1 MRATSTTGSPSSD
14 LSAGT
19 PVWRL
24 AINWTILAAAVIGLV
39 VLIRDLGGR
48 LGAPSFAIIRPENA
62 ALNTLLALL
71 GVVALVLATSYVGKL
86 IGQRAKQG
94 RPVSYLSILND
105 QLTHV
110 FFWVFILFSLYPI
123 FYVISSSLD
132 PLNRLAQGRLGED
145 TEPLLLRARVLPS
158 FEGSSFANYAKLFDG
173 VQIYWYQWV
182 FVAFAVIGIVG
193 IAVSWALV
201 QSNGG
206 TTKTLTRGRLAVTW
220 MAVLGIASFFVTLSP
235 TQFTGFTNA
244 SRFLLWLRNTF
255 LLSGITGLLTVMLTT
270 TTGYGLARLRFPGR
284 FQFLMFLIF
293 IQMFPALLG
302 LVAVYELIYSLGL
315 TETLPGLIIAYTGG
329 AVSFGTWIYKG
340 YVESLPP
347 SLEEAA
353 LVDGCTRWTAFTKI
367 VLPLS
372 GPMLVFIFLLQF
384 VGTYSEFF
392 LANVLMTGATNW
404 NIGVG
409 LRSLAPAGFD
419 TSQFGTF
426 AAAAVLGALPIV
438 ALYYSF
444 QQVFISGNL
453 AGGVKE

>member
-1 MRATSTTGSPSSD
+1 MSSPLKDLSSGTPTWRVAVNWAIFALVVVGLIALISD
-14 LSAGT
+14 LGA
-19 PVWRL
+19 
-24 AINWTILAAAVIGLV
+24 
-39 VLIRDLGGR
+39 R

-62 ALNTLLALL
+62 GLYTLLGLL
-71 GVVALVLATSYVGKL
+71 GIIGLVLATSYIGKL
-86 IGQRAKQG
+86 IGQRAKRG
-94 RPVSYLSILND
+94 RPVAYLSILND

-145 TEPLLLRARVLPS
+145 TDPLLLRARVLPS
-158 FEGSSFANYAKLFDG
+158 FEGSSFANYAKLFEG

-182 FVAFAVIGIVG
+182 FVGMGVLGIVG
-193 IAVSWALV
+193 IAVAWALV
-201 QSNGG
+201 QSIGGG
-206 TTKTLTRGRLAVTW
+206 TPTKSLTRGRLVVTW
-220 MAVLGIASFFVTLSP
+220 IAVLGISLFFITLSP
-235 TQFTGFTNA
+235 AQFTGFTSA

-284 FQFLMFLIF
+284 FEFLIMLIF

-302 LVAVYELIYSLGL
+302 LVAVYELIYRLGL
-315 TETLPGLIIAYTGG
+315 IETLPGLIIAYTGG

-392 LANVLMTGATNW
+392 LANVLLTGATTW

>member
-1 MRATSTTGSPSSD
+1 MSSPAVKD
-14 LSAGT
+14 LSNET
-19 PVWRL
+19 PLWRVVVNW
-24 AINWTILAAAVIGLV
+24 AIFAAVIVGLI
-39 VLIRDLGGR
+39 VLIRDLGSR
-48 LGAPSFAIIRPENA
+48 LGIPSFAIIRPENA
-62 ALNTLLALL
+62 GLNTLLALL
-71 GVVALVLATSYVGKL
+71 GIIGLVLTTSYIGKL

-94 RPVSYLSILND
+94 RTVSYLSVLND

-110 FFWVFILFSLYPI
+110 FFWIFILFSLYPI
-123 FYVISSSLD
+123 FYIISSSLD
-132 PLNRLAQGRLGED
+132 PLNRLAQGSLGDD

-158 FEGSSFANYAKLFDG
+158 FEGSSFANYAKLFEG
-173 VQIYWYQWV
+173 VNIYWYQWV
-182 FVAFAVIGIVG
+182 FVGATLLGILG
-193 IAVSWALV
+193 IAVLWAIV

-206 TTKTLTRGRLAVTW
+206 FATKTLTRGRLAVTW
-220 MAVLGIASFFVTLSP
+220 IAVVGIALFFITLSP
-235 TQFTGFTNA
+235 AQFTGFTNA
-244 SRFLLWLRNTF
+244 SRFLLWMRNTF

-302 LVAVYELIYSLGL
+302 LVALYELIYRLGL
-315 TETLPGLIIAYTGG
+315 IETLPGLILAYTGG

-392 LANVLMTGATNW
+392 LANVLLTGATTW
-404 NIGVG
+404 NVGVG
-409 LRSLAPAGFD
+409 LRSLAPSGFD
-419 TSQFGTF
+419 MSNFGTF

-438 ALYYSF
+438 AMYYSF

>member
-1 MRATSTTGSPSSD
+1 MSSPARNLPVSS
-14 LSAGT
+14 GT
-19 PVWRL
+19 PTWRVIL
-24 AINWTILAAAVIGLV
+24 NWVLFGAVLIGLFI
-39 VLIRDLGGR
+39 LIRDLSSR
-48 LGAPSFAIIRPENA
+48 LQPPSFAIIRPENA
-62 ALNTLLALL
+62 GLYTLLGLL
-71 GVVALVLATSYVGKL
+71 GLIGVVCLTSYVGKR
-86 IGQRAKQG
+86 IGESARK
-94 RPVSYLSILND
+94 RPVAYLSVLND

-110 FFWVFILFSLYPI
+110 FFWIVIAFSLYPI
-123 FYVISSSLD
+123 FFVISASLD
-132 PLNRLAQGRLGED
+132 PLNRLAQATLGSD
-145 TEPLLLRARVLPS
+145 AEPLLLRARVLPS
-158 FEGSSFANYAKLFDG
+158 FDGSSFANYAKLFEG
-173 VQIYWYQWV
+173 VQINAWQW
-182 FVAFAVIGIVG
+182 AFPVMILLG
-193 IAVSWALV
+193 
-201 QSNGG
+201 
-206 TTKTLTRGRLAVTW
+206 
-220 MAVLGIASFFVTLSP
+220 VLGIVLVWVLAQGQGGGPSSRALTRVRMVATWLAILGVAGFFITLTP
-235 TQFTGFTNA
+235 AQFTGYSN
-244 SRFLLWLRNTF
+244 SSKFLLWVRNTF
-255 LLSGITGLLTVMLTT
+255 LVSSATGLLTVMLTT

-284 FQFLMFLIF
+284 FQFLLFLIF

-302 LVAVYELIYSLGL
+302 LIAMYELIYRLGL
-315 TETLPGLIIAYTGG
+315 IESLPGLVIAYTGG
-329 AVSFGTWIYKG
+329 AVAFGTWIYKG

-353 LVDGCTRWTAFTKI
+353 LVDGCTRWTAFTRI

-392 LANVLMTGATNW
+392 LANVLLTGAQNW
-404 NIGVG
+404 NVGVG